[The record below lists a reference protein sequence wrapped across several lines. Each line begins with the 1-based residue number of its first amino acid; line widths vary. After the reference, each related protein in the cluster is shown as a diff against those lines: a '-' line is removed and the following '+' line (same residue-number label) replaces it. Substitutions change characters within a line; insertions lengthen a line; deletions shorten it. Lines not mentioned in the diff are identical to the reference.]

1 MDKVVGSAE
10 LAVADVE
17 AGSSVAIA
25 GFGVSHRFPSGLI
38 RALRDQGTTGLT
50 LVCNSPGRQ
59 GTLTAGVLIE
69 NGQVAKL
76 IAAFSARPGTRSEA
90 EDQMAAGTLEVEL
103 VPQGTLVERMR
114 AGGAGIAAFFT
125 PTAAGTTIAAGKEV
139 RFFDG
144 RPHVLETGLRV
155 DYALLRAWRAD
166 PLGNL
171 EFRGGSQN
179 FNPSFAKAARVA
191 IAEVDEIVE
200 PGQLDPDRIGLP
212 GIFVARVVQT
222 REHVRPD
229 AAGSAPRRAGRV
241 YAGKPALTRHQM
253 AAAAASLLRD
263 GSYVNLG
270 VGIPTLVSDHL
281 TGRDVTLHAENGILG
296 YGGLVAGDD
305 ADPDVYNAGGQ
316 FVSLA
321 DGASFFDSVTS
332 FEMARSGRLDAVIL
346 GAYQVDQEGNLA
358 NWATPDMIGGGIG
371 GAMDL
376 VAGDAPV
383 IVITEHCSSSGE
395 PKLVKHCTYPVTGFG
410 CVDTIVTDL
419 GLFRRTDSGYELAA
433 IAPGFSVDEVLALTD
448 MEVSVPAMVEVIGT
462 DG

>member
-1 MDKVVGSAE
+1 MDKVVQSAD
-10 LAVADVE
+10 LAVADIG
-17 AGSSVAIA
+17 AGASVAIA

-38 RALRDQGTTGLT
+38 RALRDTGAKSLT
-50 LVCNSPGRQ
+50 LVCNSPGRT
-59 GTLTAGVLIE
+59 GTLTAGALIE
-69 NGQVAKL
+69 SGQVAKL
-76 IAAFSARPGTRSEA
+76 IAAFSARPRARSVA
-90 EDQMAAGTLEVEL
+90 EDLMAAGQLEVEL

-125 PTAAGTTIAAGKEV
+125 PTGAGTPISAGKEV
-139 RFFDG
+139 REFDG

-166 PLGNL
+166 RLGNL

-212 GIFVARVVQT
+212 GIFVARVVQA
-222 REHVRPD
+222 VDIVKPD
-229 AAGSAPRRAGRV
+229 TSLAAPARAGRA
-241 YAGKPALTRHQM
+241 YNGKAALTRHEM
-253 AAAAASLLRD
+253 AATAARLLHD
-263 GSYVNLG
+263 GDYVNLG

-281 TGRDVTLHAENGILG
+281 AGRDVTLHAENGILG

-316 FVSLA
+316 FVSA
-321 DGASFFDSVTS
+321 RDGAAFFDSVTS

-376 VAGDAPV
+376 VAGGAPV
-383 IVITEHCSSSGE
+383 IVITEHCASSGA
-395 PKLVKHCTYPVTGFG
+395 PKLVRRCSYPVTGFG
-410 CVDTIVTDL
+410 CVDSIVTDL
-419 GLFRRTDSGYELAA
+419 GLFRRTAGGYELTA
-433 IAPGFSVDEVLALTD
+433 IAPGFSVDEVLALTE
-448 MEVSVPAMVEVIGT
+448 MEVAVAATVEVLTACG
-462 DG
+462 